1 MRITDALNLDRIS
14 LELPGTNKSEIIG
27 SLLDLIA
34 APGGVSD
41 REKALESVLER
52 ESKMST
58 GIQHGVAIP
67 HGKTD
72 AVEELLVC
80 FGRKREGIDFQ
91 ALDGEPSYLF
101 FLTLS
106 PLSTSGPH
114 IELLAEIGRI
124 LEEATVRRK
133 LLSAKDPEEVLD
145 ILST

>member
-124 LEEATVRRK
+124 LEEAAVRRK